1 MNSKTGQRTRTT
13 LIFSVERARE
23 STFGV
28 TPYEAGMAIEQF
40 EHGSLIL
47 GIGALIA
54 YMLFII
60 YRLAKDSQAGRFGLF
75 VLLLALGLGF
85 VGLIAKAILLE
96 ILEK

>member
-1 MNSKTGQRTRTT
+1 MS
-13 LIFSVERARE
+13 
-23 STFGV
+23 
-28 TPYEAGMAIEQF
+28 IEQF
-40 EHGSLIL
+40 ENWSLIL

-75 VLLLALGLGF
+75 VLMLALGLGF
-85 VGLIAKAILLE
+85 IGLIAKAILVE

>member
-1 MNSKTGQRTRTT
+1 
-13 LIFSVERARE
+13 
-23 STFGV
+23 
-28 TPYEAGMAIEQF
+28 MAIEQF

-47 GIGALIA
+47 GIGALTA

>member
-1 MNSKTGQRTRTT
+1 
-13 LIFSVERARE
+13 
-23 STFGV
+23 
-28 TPYEAGMAIEQF
+28 MAIEQF

-47 GIGALIA
+47 GIGVLIA